1 MLSIRNI
8 VKQYANHRALDDV
21 SMEIERGK
29 IFGLLGPNGAGK
41 TSLIRIINQITAPDS
56 GEILINGEK
65 LNPSHISQ
73 IGYLPEERGLYKK
86 MEIGDQ
92 MLYLARLKGLSKAEA
107 TKRIKFW
114 FEKMDM
120 QTWWNKKVEDLSK
133 GMQQK
138 VQFVATVVHEP
149 ELIILDEPFSGFD
162 PINAEMITQ
171 EILELNRK
179 GATIIFS
186 THRMESVEQLC
197 DNIALI
203 HKAHKI
209 LDGSVKAIK
218 NSYRNNT
225 YKFEYNQNGTSI
237 TPNDE
242 LFEILNQQ
250 ETDEGEQVTLK
261 IKDQKT
267 SNDVLA
273 YLIPKVHITQMQE
286 VIPSIN
292 EIFIQKVTA
301 LN

>member
-21 SMEIERGK
+21 SMEIETGK

-41 TSLIRIINQITAPDS
+41 TSLIRIINQITAPDA

-65 LNPSHISQ
+65 LNPKHISQ

-107 TKRIKFW
+107 IKRIKFW

-162 PINAEMITQ
+162 PINAEIITK
-171 EILELNRK
+171 EILELNKR

-203 HKAHKI
+203 HKSHKI

-225 YKFEYNQNGTSI
+225 FLFEYTQNGSVFA
-237 TPNDE
+237 PNNE
-242 LFEILNQQ
+242 LFDVISQQ
-250 ETDEGEQVTLK
+250 ETEEGKQVTLK
-261 IKDQKT
+261 VKDQKT

-273 YLIPKVHITQMQE
+273 YLIPSVHITQMTE

>member
-21 SMEIERGK
+21 SMEIEHGK

-41 TSLIRIINQITAPDS
+41 TSLIRIINQITAPDG

-65 LNPSHISQ
+65 LNPSHIAE

-86 MEIGDQ
+86 MEIGEQ
-92 MLYLARLKGLSKAEA
+92 MLYLARLKGMDKQEA
-107 TKRIKFW
+107 TKKIKFW
-114 FEKMDM
+114 FEKMGM

-149 ELIILDEPFSGFD
+149 QLIILDEPFSGFD
-162 PINAEMITQ
+162 PVNAEIITK

-203 HKAHKI
+203 NKSRKI
-209 LDGSVKAIK
+209 LDGPVKQIK
-218 NSYRNNT
+218 NSYRDNT
-225 YKFEYNQNGTSI
+225 YKIEYSVNGT
-237 TPNDE
+237 PLLLNDQ
-242 LFEILNQQ
+242 LFDLVERHD
-250 ETDEGEQVTLK
+250 TDEGQQITIKLK
-261 IKDQKT
+261 EGKT

-273 YLIPKVHITQMQE
+273 YLIPQVHITQMTE

-292 EIFIQKVTA
+292 DIFIQKVTA

>member
-8 VKQYANHRALDDV
+8 VKQYANQRALDDV
-21 SMEIERGK
+21 SMEIEKGQ

-41 TSLIRIINQITAPDS
+41 TSLIRIINQITAPDG

-86 MEIGDQ
+86 MEIGEQ
-92 MLYLARLKGLSKAEA
+92 MLYLARLKGLSKADA
-107 TKRIKFW
+107 IKRIKFW
-114 FEKMDM
+114 FEKMEM

-149 ELIILDEPFSGFD
+149 QLIILDEPFSGFD
-162 PINAEMITQ
+162 PINAEIITR
-171 EILELNRK
+171 EILELNK
-179 GATIIFS
+179 NGATIIFS

-203 HKAHKI
+203 HKGHKI
-209 LDGSVKAIK
+209 LDGSVRQIK

-225 YKFEYNQNGTSI
+225 YRIEYNSTENELTGK
-237 TPNDE
+237 DD
-242 LFEILNQQ
+242 LFELLSQHKT
-250 ETDEGEQVTLK
+250 EEGHQVMLRIREGK
-261 IKDQKT
+261 C
-267 SNDVLA
+267 SNDILA
-273 YLIPKVHITQMQE
+273 YLIPQVHITQMTE

>member
-21 SMEIERGK
+21 SIEIEHGK

-41 TSLIRIINQITAPDS
+41 TSLIRIINQITAPDA
-56 GEILINGEK
+56 GEIFINGEK
-65 LNPSHISQ
+65 LNPSHIAQ

-86 MEIGDQ
+86 MEIGEQ
-92 MLYLARLKGLSKAEA
+92 MLYLARLKGMSKDEA
-107 TKRIKFW
+107 TKKIKFW
-114 FEKMDM
+114 FEKMEM

-149 ELIILDEPFSGFD
+149 QLIILDEPFSGFD
-162 PINAEMITQ
+162 PVNAEIITK
-171 EILELNRK
+171 EILELNKK

-197 DNIALI
+197 DHIALI
-203 HKAHKI
+203 HKSRKI
-209 LDGSVKAIK
+209 LDGGVKQIK
-218 NSYRNNT
+218 NSYRNNS
-225 YKFEYNQNGTSI
+225 YKIEYQGNG
-237 TPNDE
+237 NDFSLNE
-242 LFEILNQQ
+242 GLFEVTNQH
-250 ETDEGEQVTLK
+250 ETEEGRQVTVK
-261 IKDQKT
+261 IKDGKT
-267 SNDVLA
+267 SNDLLA
-273 YLIPKVHITQMQE
+273 YLIPQVHITQMTE

-292 EIFIQKVTA
+292 EIFIQKVTE

>member
-21 SMEIERGK
+21 SIEIEHGK

-56 GEILINGEK
+56 GEIFINGEK

-86 MEIGDQ
+86 MEIGEQ
-92 MLYLARLKGLSKAEA
+92 MLYLARLKGMSKEDA
-107 TKRIKFW
+107 TKKIKFW
-114 FEKMDM
+114 FEKMEM

-149 ELIILDEPFSGFD
+149 QLIILDEPFSGFD
-162 PINAEMITQ
+162 PVNAEIITH
-171 EILELNRK
+171 EILELNKK

-197 DNIALI
+197 DHIALI
-203 HKAHKI
+203 HKSRKI
-209 LDGSVKAIK
+209 LDGSVKNIK
-218 NSYRNNT
+218 NSYRDNT
-225 YKFEYNQNGTSI
+225 YRIEYHANGA
-237 TPNDE
+237 NMQVNED
-242 LFEILNQQ
+242 LFELLGEH
-250 ETDEGEQVTLK
+250 ETEEGRQVTLK
-261 IKDQKT
+261 IKSGKT
-267 SNDVLA
+267 SNDVLS
-273 YLIPKVHITQMQE
+273 YLIPQVQITQMTE

-292 EIFIQKVTA
+292 EIFIQQVTA